1 VVIVRIAYV
10 VVAALMVI
18 FKVVAPGLFLDALRL
33 VSVVYFSD
41 DPEGETPALFQ
52 QLFGGSVIG

>member
-1 VVIVRIAYV
+1 MVIVRIAYV
-10 VVAALMVI
+10 AVAARVVI
-18 FKVVAPGLFLDALRL
+18 FKVDAPDFFLDVLRL

>member
-1 VVIVRIAYV
+1 MIS
-10 VVAALMVI
+10 
-18 FKVVAPGLFLDALRL
+18 FKMSAPGLFLDALRL

-52 QLFGGSVIG
+52 QLFGGSVIV

>member
-1 VVIVRIAYV
+1 
-10 VVAALMVI
+10 MVI
-18 FKVVAPGLFLDALRL
+18 FKVGAPGLFLDALRL
-33 VSVVYFSD
+33 VSVVYFSG